1 MFIAKGLSNGGKHFA
16 FVRFAKS
23 NIPGWKTMYG
33 LHLGNWGCLQ
43 LLVDYKES
51 IYSKVIKDGGMTTG
65 GATRIQSKANSKPFG
80 DVVSGGTKLNT
91 KAVKNH

>member
-1 MFIAKGLSNGGKHFA
+1 M
-16 FVRFAKS
+16 
-23 NIPGWKTMYG
+23 
-33 LHLGNWGCLQ
+33 
-43 LLVDYKES
+43 LVDYKES